1 MTAWAPDCA
10 RGSRDDRA
18 GRRPGPV
25 DSRGSPSNSRRTLI
39 YQLWATVWYFDT
51 RGQGSMSD
59 GRRTMSVELA
69 ETSEGITPSNA
80 DLAYQLIR
88 ERLVMLDIR
97 PSEPINDEG
106 LARQLGFG
114 RTPVREA
121 LKRLERDRL
130 VIAYPRRGTFA
141 TTVDI
146 TDLAHIQEI
155 RRQLEPVVAARAAS
169 TAPLE
174 TRVKLAELADEIV
187 KLDPNDDPRTL
198 LRLDVR
204 VHTAI
209 YKASGNPY
217 LEDVLV
223 CQDAHATRIWCLFLD
238 RLSSV
243 AEHVVEHVGLL
254 RAIID
259 GDAEL
264 AAKLA
269 SEHVVGFEQAV
280 RAVL

>member
-1 MTAWAPDCA
+1 
-10 RGSRDDRA
+10 
-18 GRRPGPV
+18 
-25 DSRGSPSNSRRTLI
+25 
-39 YQLWATVWYFDT
+39 
-51 RGQGSMSD
+51 
-59 GRRTMSVELA
+59 MSVELA
-69 ETSEGITPSNA
+69 ETGEGATPSNA

-114 RTPVREA
+114 RTQVREA

-169 TAPLE
+169 SATLQ
-174 TRVKLAELADEIV
+174 TRMKLSELADEIA
-187 KLDPNDDPRTL
+187 KLDPSDDPRTL

-238 RLSSV
+238 RLSNV
-243 AEHVVEHVGLL
+243 AEHVTEHVALL

-259 GDAEL
+259 GDADL
-264 AAKLA
+264 ASKLA
-269 SEHVVGFEQAV
+269 SEHVAGFEQAV

>member
-1 MTAWAPDCA
+1 M
-10 RGSRDDRA
+10 
-18 GRRPGPV
+18 
-25 DSRGSPSNSRRTLI
+25 
-39 YQLWATVWYFDT
+39 
-51 RGQGSMSD
+51 
-59 GRRTMSVELA
+59 
-69 ETSEGITPSNA
+69 
-80 DLAYQLIR
+80 
-88 ERLVMLDIR
+88 
-97 PSEPINDEG
+97 
-106 LARQLGFG
+106 
-114 RTPVREA
+114 
-121 LKRLERDRL
+121 
-130 VIAYPRRGTFA
+130 

-155 RRQLEPVVAARAAS
+155 RRQLEPVVAARAATS
-169 TAPLE
+169 APLE
-174 TRVKLAELADEIV
+174 TRVKLSELADDIAKV
-187 KLDPNDDPRTL
+187 DPNDDPRTL

-238 RLSSV
+238 RLSHV

-259 GDAEL
+259 GDADL

-269 SEHVVGFEQAV
+269 SEHVAGFEQAV

>member
-1 MTAWAPDCA
+1 MSTQAVDF
-10 RGSRDDRA
+10 DDQ
-18 GRRPGPV
+18 P
-25 DSRGSPSNSRRTLI
+25 L
-39 YQLWATVWYFDT
+39 
-51 RGQGSMSD
+51 M
-59 GRRTMSVELA
+59 
-69 ETSEGITPSNA
+69 SNA
-80 DLAYQLIR
+80 DRAYQLIR
-88 ERLVMLDIR
+88 ERLIMLDIR

-146 TDLAHIQEI
+146 TDLAHISEI
-155 RRQLEPVVAARAAS
+155 RKQLEPLVASRAARTAS
-169 TAPLE
+169 LE
-174 TRVKLAELADEIV
+174 TRVKLGALADEIAD
-187 KLDPNDDPRTL
+187 LDRNEDPRTL
-198 LRLDVR
+198 LRTDVR
-204 VHTAI
+204 VHTEI
-209 YKASGNPY
+209 YRAAGNPY

-238 RLSSV
+238 RLSHV
-243 AEHVVEHVGLL
+243 ADHIVEHVELL
-254 RAIID
+254 RAIVD

-264 AAKLA
+264 AAQSALR
-269 SEHVVGFEQAV
+269 HVVSFEDAV